1 MTIPSLENEKSGC
14 GTSYSRISGEPTQQ
28 QGKSIGR
35 YLNTTTLQQHQ
46 AAAVVSSVKA
56 ARSYLVN
63 AQFTLD
69 DAGFHCQRL
78 DDLQDGAA
86 TLLADWSGRRRPGFG
101 EPVPA
106 YIAAAAIEWRRAAK
120 RSY

>member
-1 MTIPSLENEKSGC
+1 MTTGPEMK
-14 GTSYSRISGEPTQQ
+14 EP
-28 QGKSIGR
+28 GGGAPGS
-35 YLNTTTLQQHQ
+35 LQQHFKRQGRTFDREEINRNPDNFQ
-46 AAAVVSSVKA
+46 AALVVRSVRA
-56 ARSYLVN
+56 ARSHLIN

-69 DAGFHCQRL
+69 DAGFHCSRL

-86 TLLADWSGRRRPGFG
+86 TLLADWAGRRRPGFG

-106 YIAAAAIEWRRAAK
+106 YIAAAAIEWRRSAK

>member
-1 MTIPSLENEKSGC
+1 MTTGFENSKSGC
-14 GTSYSRISGEPTQQ
+14 GDSRTSGGPTQQ

-35 YLNTTTLQQHQ
+35 YLNTTSLQEHQ
-46 AAAVVSSVKA
+46 AAAVVKSVKV
-56 ARSYLVN
+56 ARTHLLA
-63 AQFTLD
+63 AQFRLD
-69 DAGFHCQRL
+69 DAGFYCRRL

-120 RSY
+120 RTY

>member
-1 MTIPSLENEKSGC
+1 MTTPRPENAKPGGGDARFAS
-14 GTSYSRISGEPTQQ
+14 
-28 QGKSIGR
+28 
-35 YLNTTTLQQHQ
+35 QQHFKRHGGAFDGGEINRNPANFQ
-46 AAAVVSSVKA
+46 AALVVRSVRA
-56 ARSYLVN
+56 ARSHLIN

-69 DAGFHCQRL
+69 DAGFHCSRL

-86 TLLADWSGRRRPGFG
+86 TLLADWAGRRRPGFG

-106 YIAAAAIEWRRAAK
+106 YIAAAAIEWRRSAK